1 MDTMDDLVDR
11 VLGCAN
17 RVSGTAL
24 SLPLDG
30 DLPLEAFGFDS
41 LSAFAFLLELEA
53 TCGFEF
59 DDALLDPQVGRSV
72 RSVAGLIASDSR
84 SRSEALRE
92 DPAPHVF
99 RPDDGEDVP

>member
-1 MDTMDDLVDR
+1 MDEMDDLVDR
-11 VLGCAN
+11 VLDCAN

-24 SLPLDG
+24 SLPPDG

-41 LSAFAFLLELEA
+41 LSAFAFILELEA

-72 RSVAGLIASDSR
+72 RSVAALIASDSR
-84 SRSEALRE
+84 SGSEAFRE
-92 DPAPHVF
+92 GPSPHVL
-99 RPDDGEDVP
+99 RPDHREDVP